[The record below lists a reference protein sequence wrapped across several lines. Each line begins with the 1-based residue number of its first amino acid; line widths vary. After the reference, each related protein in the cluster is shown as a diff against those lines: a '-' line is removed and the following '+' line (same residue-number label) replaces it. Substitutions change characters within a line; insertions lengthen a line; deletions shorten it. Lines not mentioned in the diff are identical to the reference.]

1 MITQAPVMQEI
12 EHVCSSFSG
21 RIGLAAIN
29 LDTNEQLSLDA
40 DTLFPIASVLKV
52 PVMLEVLLQA
62 GEGTFSLDDPLEP
75 MTQRA
80 FGSGVLKELSDQVR
94 MTVRDVGMLM
104 IVISD
109 NTSTNALIDHVGGTD
124 VVNARMSALGYP
136 SITLH
141 SNIPLPRRLAP
152 GEQLPQVKSVAEATP
167 ADVARLMSDL
177 AGRRLAAPALC
188 EQLLTIMS
196 RQQFVDQVPRYY
208 EYDAIAAELGIVQ
221 RVAVANKTGFHPG
234 TRCDAGVVTM
244 EGGAS
249 FAYAVFNTGSADTS
263 MSDESEGAIANGRI
277 GRLLLEHWWPAV
289 LGPAPVRDLPTWHR

>member
-1 MITQAPVMQEI
+1 MQDI
-12 EHVCSSFSG
+12 DQVRGSFSG

-29 LDTNEQLSLDA
+29 LETCEELTLDA

-52 PVMLEVLLQA
+52 PVLLEVLLQA
-62 GEGTFSLDDPLEP
+62 GEGRFSLDDQIEP
-75 MTQRA
+75 MSQRA

-94 MTVRDVGMLM
+94 MTVRDVGILM

-109 NTSTNALIDHVGGTD
+109 NTSTNALIDLVGGVD
-124 VVNARMSALGYP
+124 VINARMRTLGYT

-152 GEQLPQVKSVAEATP
+152 GEPLPNVKTVAEATP
-167 ADVARLMSDL
+167 AEVARLMAEL
-177 AGRRLAAPALC
+177 AGRRLAAPAIC
-188 EQLLTIMS
+188 DQLLAIMA

-234 TRCDAGVVTM
+234 TRCDAGVITM
-244 EGGAS
+244 EGGTS
-249 FAYAVFNTGSADTS
+249 FAYAVFNTGSNDTS

-277 GRLLLEHWWPAV
+277 GRLLLEHWWPAA
-289 LGPAPVRDLPTWHR
+289 LGPSPVRNLPTWHR

>member
-1 MITQAPVMQEI
+1 
-12 EHVCSSFSG
+12 
-21 RIGLAAIN
+21 
-29 LDTNEQLSLDA
+29 
-40 DTLFPIASVLKV
+40 
-52 PVMLEVLLQA
+52 
-62 GEGTFSLDDPLEP
+62 

-152 GEQLPQVKSVAEATP
+152 GEQLPPVKSVAEATP

-177 AGRRLAAPALC
+177 AGRRLLRPPSASSAHDHVPAAVRRPGAP
-188 EQLLTIMS
+188 LLRIRRS
-196 RQQFVDQVPRYY
+196 RPSS
-208 EYDAIAAELGIVQ
+208 ESC
-221 RVAVANKTGFHPG
+221 N
-234 TRCDAGVVTM
+234 
-244 EGGAS
+244 AS
-249 FAYAVFNTGSADTS
+249 
-263 MSDESEGAIANGRI
+263 
-277 GRLLLEHWWPAV
+277 L
-289 LGPAPVRDLPTWHR
+289 